1 MEAAWYEGGG
11 TFVNVDSCC
20 SLLLLEPALCECEK
34 LNTVGPPLR
43 LNVACS
49 VWSLALTLGLTPA
62 VVAEVLLEPTLCER
76 EKINTV
82 GPPLNVVRSVWSLAL
97 TLGLTPAVAGAAV
110 VEAGV
115 SVDPVLSLVL
125 PCRWLCILCQHA
137 TNFGFKLTH
146 ASGMK
151 PATVRMVTPR
161 TIPAMA
167 PAGKLVLAGVVC
179 VGGGDVSVR
188 GVGLGSTVPE
198 RGEPC
203 EEAPHADKGHA
214 ESSETPFALT
224 PKLREGEYKV
234 NLVG

>member
-20 SLLLLEPALCECEK
+20 SLLLLEPALCECET

-43 LNVACS
+43 LNIACS
-49 VWSLALTLGLTPA
+49 VWSLALTLDLTPA

-76 EKINTV
+76 EKLNTV
-82 GPPLNVVRSVWSLAL
+82 GPPLNVVRSVWSLAV
-97 TLGLTPAVAGAAV
+97 TLGLTPAVAEV

-137 TNFGFKLTH
+137 TNFGLKH
-146 ASGMK
+146 GHVNGMK
-151 PATVRMVTPR
+151 MASIAMVSPM
-161 TIPAMA
+161 TIPAMK
-167 PAGKLVLAGVVC
+167 PAGIDPLLAGVVS

-188 GVGLGSTVPE
+188 GVGLGSTVPK

-203 EEAPHADKGHA
+203 M
-214 ESSETPFALT
+214 
-224 PKLREGEYKV
+224 
-234 NLVG
+234 